1 MNMIVMEN
9 AVVTYPDFKLDCSL
23 EVQEGTITGIVGE
36 NGAGKTTLFKALLGL
51 VPIAAGSAKINGQ
64 DIAALSLTDRE
75 DIGTV
80 LAESFFND
88 IYTIRDLNR
97 LLKSFYRK
105 FDESYFLAQCAAF
118 GLPDKQPLKQF
129 STGMKAKLKTL
140 TALSH
145 GAQLLI
151 LDEPTSGLD
160 VSARYE
166 ILDLLQDYLGDHP
179 RCSIL
184 ISSHISSDLEK
195 LCDDIYYLKAGK
207 ILLHE
212 ETDRLLDAYGVLK
225 VDDEA
230 LGRLDREHLLYRKR
244 TNYGYDLLTDQR
256 LFYME
261 NFPKV
266 IVEKPTIDQILLL
279 IMEGERL

>member
-1 MNMIVMEN
+1 MIVMEN
-9 AVVTYPDFKLDCSL
+9 AVVTYPSFELNCSL
-23 EVQEGTITGIVGE
+23 QVNEGTITGIVGE

-51 VPIAAGSAKINGQ
+51 VPIASGSAKINGQ
-64 DIAALSLTDRE
+64 DIAGLSLADRE
-75 DIGTV
+75 SIGTV

-88 IYTIRDLNR
+88 IYTIKDVNR

-105 FDESYFLAQCAAF
+105 FDESYFLRKCADF
-118 GLPDKQPLKQF
+118 HLPKDQKLKEF

-166 ILDLLQDYLGDHP
+166 ILDMLQDYLVAHP
-179 RCSIL
+179 QCSIL

-195 LCDDIYYLKAGK
+195 LCDDIYYLKAGQV
-207 ILLHE
+207 LLHE

-225 VDDEA
+225 VDEEG
-230 LGRLDREHLLYRKR
+230 LGQLDRDFLLYRKR

-256 LFYME
+256 LFYTE
-261 NFPKV
+261 NYPKV
-266 IVEKPTIDQILLL
+266 IVEKPTIDQIMLM
-279 IMEGERL
+279 IMDGDRL

>member
-1 MNMIVMEN
+1 MIVMEN
-9 AVVTYPDFKLDCSL
+9 AVVTYPSFELNCSL
-23 EVQEGTITGIVGE
+23 QVNEGTITGIVGE

-51 VPIAAGSAKINGQ
+51 VPITSGSAKINGQ
-64 DIAALSLTDRE
+64 DITALSLADRE
-75 DIGTV
+75 SIGAV

-88 IYTIRDLNR
+88 IYTIKDVNR

-105 FDESYFLAQCAAF
+105 FDENYFLRKCADF
-118 GLPDKQPLKQF
+118 HLPKDQRLKEF
-129 STGMKAKLKTL
+129 STGMMAKLKTL

-166 ILDLLQDYLGDHP
+166 ILDMLQDYLVDHP
-179 RCSIL
+179 QCSIL

-207 ILLHE
+207 VLLHE

-225 VDDEA
+225 VDEEG
-230 LGRLDREHLLYRKR
+230 LGQLDRNFLLYRKR

-261 NFPKV
+261 NYPKLV
-266 IVEKPTIDQILLL
+266 VEKPTIDQIMLM
-279 IMEGERL
+279 IMDGDRL

>member
-1 MNMIVMEN
+1 MIVMEN
-9 AVVTYPDFKLDCSL
+9 AVVTYPGFELDCSL

-166 ILDLLQDYLGDHP
+166 ILDLLQDYLADRP
-179 RCSIL
+179 QCSIL

-266 IVEKPTIDQILLL
+266 IVEKPTIDQSLLL

>member
-1 MNMIVMEN
+1 MIVMEN

>member
-1 MNMIVMEN
+1 MSMIVMEN

-51 VPIAAGSAKINGQ
+51 VPIASGSAKINGQ
-64 DIAALSLTDRE
+64 DIAALSLADRE

-256 LFYME
+256 RFYME

>member
-1 MNMIVMEN
+1 MIVMEN
-9 AVVTYPDFKLDCSL
+9 AVVTYPSFELNCSL
-23 EVQEGTITGIVGE
+23 QVNEGTITGIVGE

-51 VPIAAGSAKINGQ
+51 VPIASGSAKINGQ
-64 DIAALSLTDRE
+64 DIAELSLADRE
-75 DIGTV
+75 SIGTV

-88 IYTIRDLNR
+88 IYTIKDVNR

-105 FDESYFLAQCAAF
+105 FDESYFLHKCADF
-118 GLPDKQPLKQF
+118 HLPQDQKLKEF

-140 TALSH
+140 AALSH

-166 ILDLLQDYLGDHP
+166 ILDMLQDYLVAHP
-179 RCSIL
+179 QCSIL

-195 LCDDIYYLKAGK
+195 LCDDIHYLKAGK
-207 ILLHE
+207 VLLHE

-225 VDDEA
+225 VDEEG
-230 LGRLDREHLLYRKR
+230 LGQLDRDFLLYRKR

-261 NFPKV
+261 NYPKV
-266 IVEKPTIDQILLL
+266 IVEKPTIDQIMLM
-279 IMEGERL
+279 IMDGDRL

>member
-1 MNMIVMEN
+1 MIVMEN
-9 AVVTYPDFKLDCSL
+9 AVVTYPSFELNCSL
-23 EVQEGTITGIVGE
+23 QVKEGTITGIVGE

-51 VPIAAGSAKINGQ
+51 VPIASGSAKINGQ
-64 DIAALSLTDRE
+64 DIAGLSLADRE
-75 DIGTV
+75 SIGTV

-88 IYTIRDLNR
+88 IYTIKDVNR
-97 LLKSFYRK
+97 LLKSFYRN

-230 LGRLDREHLLYRKR
+230 LGRLDRDHLLYRKR

-256 LFYME
+256 RFYME

>member
-1 MNMIVMEN
+1 MFSDKDLN
-9 AVVTYPDFKLDCSL
+9 
-23 EVQEGTITGIVGE
+23 
-36 NGAGKTTLFKALLGL
+36 LL
-51 VPIAAGSAKINGQ
+51 
-64 DIAALSLTDRE
+64 ALSVVCE
-75 DIGTV
+75 YGTV

-118 GLPDKQPLKQF
+118 GLPDKQLLKQF

-166 ILDLLQDYLGDHP
+166 ILDLLQDYLGGHP

-256 LFYME
+256 RFYME